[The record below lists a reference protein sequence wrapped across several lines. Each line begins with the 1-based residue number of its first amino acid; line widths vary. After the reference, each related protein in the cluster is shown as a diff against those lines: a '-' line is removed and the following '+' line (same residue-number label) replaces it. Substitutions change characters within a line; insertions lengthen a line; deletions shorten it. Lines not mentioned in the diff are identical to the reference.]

1 MRYWTFVEP
10 LSPENEDFS
19 PVFTTM
25 SDEDILKEYWDS
37 WYERMCN
44 KFGKDHV
51 DANYGPQECI
61 DDWVIVHWAIES
73 KE

>member
-1 MRYWTFVEP
+1 
-10 LSPENEDFS
+10 
-19 PVFTTM
+19 M

-61 DDWVIVHWAIES
+61 DDWVIVHWAIEG